1 MNRLF
6 EKREVLRDFPFLREN
21 PLFFKRAYPKPISD
35 IFGIVALGITAYN
48 RDGKQAGAR
57 TAGLDKRS
65 TAIEEMYAMVRV
77 PVNELEAGVKIAV
90 NVYTDKGNLLF
101 QKGRILL
108 PKDLE
113 ILQAFMINEVEVQ
126 GEAGD
131 SDKKGTEPD
140 SKESASPGAE
150 AARPSPNRRERSFM
164 EEYDQMVAL
173 IKTGFPSVLAMEI
186 PIFQWRAQLEKLI
199 DQIQGYRILGFTPRM
214 PDKHDYMYH
223 HAVLCALTSYMLAR
237 WLDVPQKNWIQ
248 VALAGLLHDLG
259 KVKISPM
266 VLHKPTPLNAEEKVE
281 MNNHTTYG
289 YQILKNATALQ
300 EGVLLAALQHH
311 ERIDGSGY
319 PFASTGEKLHLYSKI
334 VAVADIFHAMT
345 LDSGYRGATSPYLV
359 LEQLEKDSFG
369 KLDPAIVR
377 TLIKQTTQLSL
388 GTRVKL
394 SNRKTGEIVYAD
406 AHQPTR
412 PMVSINGEI
421 VNLMQDRKLF
431 IMEVL

>member
-1 MNRLF
+1 
-6 EKREVLRDFPFLREN
+6 
-21 PLFFKRAYPKPISD
+21 
-35 IFGIVALGITAYN
+35 
-48 RDGKQAGAR
+48 
-57 TAGLDKRS
+57 
-65 TAIEEMYAMVRV
+65 MVSV
-77 PVNELEAGVKIAV
+77 SVTELEAGKKIAA

-101 QKGRILL
+101 QKGRVLL
-108 PKDLE
+108 PRDLE
-113 ILQAFMINEVEVQ
+113 ILHAFMIDQVELQ
-126 GEAGD
+126 GASGETG
-131 SDKKGTEPD
+131 KKAAEQEN
-140 SKESASPGAE
+140 KESALPNGE
-150 AARPSPNRRERSFM
+150 TVRPNVNRKEKGFI

-173 IKTGFPSVLAMEI
+173 IKTGFPSVIAMEI

-248 VALAGLLHDLG
+248 VSLAGLLHDLG
-259 KVKISPM
+259 KVKISPTI
-266 VLHKPTPLNAEEKVE
+266 LHKPTPLLPEEKAE
-281 MNNHTTYG
+281 MDNHTTYG

-319 PFASTGEKLHLYSKI
+319 PFALTGEKLHLYSKI

-345 LDSGYRGATSPYLV
+345 LDRRYRGATSPYLV
-359 LEQLEKDSFG
+359 LEQLEQDSFG

-377 TLIKQTTQLSL
+377 TLIKHTTQLSL

-394 SNRKTGEIVYAD
+394 SNRKMGEIVYAD

-412 PMVSINGEI
+412 PIVSINGEI
-421 VNLMQDRKLF
+421 VNLIQDRKLF
-431 IMEVL
+431 ILEVL

>member
-1 MNRLF
+1 
-6 EKREVLRDFPFLREN
+6 
-21 PLFFKRAYPKPISD
+21 
-35 IFGIVALGITAYN
+35 
-48 RDGKQAGAR
+48 
-57 TAGLDKRS
+57 
-65 TAIEEMYAMVRV
+65 MVSI
-77 PVNELEAGVKIAV
+77 PVSELEAGKRIVAD
-90 NVYTDKGNLLF
+90 VYTDKGNLLF
-101 QKGRILL
+101 QKGRVLL

-113 ILQAFMINEVEVQ
+113 VLQAFMIDYVELQ
-126 GEAGD
+126 GVAGD
-131 SDKKGTEPD
+131 SEKTAPEQSGKT
-140 SKESASPGAE
+140 SATPHVE
-150 AARPSPNRRERSFM
+150 AGRNMISRREQSFI
-164 EEYDQMVAL
+164 EEYEQTVAL
-173 IKTGFPSVLAMEI
+173 IKTGFPSVLAMEM

-237 WLDVPQKNWIQ
+237 WLDIPQKNWIQ
-248 VALAGLLHDLG
+248 VALAGLLHDIG
-259 KVKISPM
+259 KVKIPPNI
-266 VLHKPTPLNAEEKVE
+266 LHKPDQLGPEEKAE

-311 ERIDGSGY
+311 ERVDGSGY
-319 PFASTGEKLHLYSKI
+319 PFGSTGEKLHIYAKI

-345 LDSGYRGATSPYLV
+345 LDRRYQGSTSPYLV
-359 LEQLEKDSFG
+359 LEQLEQDSFG

-377 TLIKQTTQLSL
+377 TLIKHTTQLSL

-412 PMVSINGEI
+412 PIVSINGEI
-421 VNLMQDRKLF
+421 INLIQERKLF
-431 IMEVL
+431 ILEVL